1 MRDYRLYFRTL
12 ETDQAI
18 TRVELI
24 EAVDDSSARVEAL
37 RHVGDYTMEL
47 WSGKR
52 KVGSIG
58 PDGADLDREP
68 VSHML
73 WACIAEGR
81 SPTPDELENV
91 VSRTLKEAFRGA
103 TGPQARTM
111 AARLADAAFH
121 GRKAMVRRAA

>member
-24 EAVDDSSARVEAL
+24 EAMDDDSARAEAR
-37 RHVGDYTMEL
+37 RHFGDYTMEL

-52 KVGSIG
+52 KVASIG
-58 PDGADLDREP
+58 SDGADLDREP
-68 VSHML
+68 ASHML

-81 SPTPDELENV
+81 SPTPDELENI
-91 VSRTLKEAFRGA
+91 VSKTLREAFLGA
-103 TGPQARTM
+103 TGPRARTM

-121 GRKAMVRRAA
+121 GRKAMMRRAA

>member
-12 ETDQAI
+12 DTNQAI

-24 EAVDDSSARVEAL
+24 EAADDRDARVEAL
-37 RHVGDYTMEL
+37 RHSGNYTMEL
-47 WSGKR
+47 WSEKR
-52 KVGSIG
+52 KVASFG
-58 PDGADLDREP
+58 PDGVDLIREP

-91 VSRTLKEAFRGA
+91 VTKTIREAFHGA
-103 TGPQARTM
+103 SSLEARKN
-111 AARLADAAFH
+111 AIRLADAAFH
-121 GRKAMVRRAA
+121 GRKGAARRAA